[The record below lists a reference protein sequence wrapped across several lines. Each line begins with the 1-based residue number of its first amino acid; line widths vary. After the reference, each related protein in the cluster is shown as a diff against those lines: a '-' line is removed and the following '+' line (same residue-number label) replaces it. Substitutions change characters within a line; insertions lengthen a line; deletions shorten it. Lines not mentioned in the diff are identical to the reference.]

1 MLGRWRPRHTDV
13 PLSALSPFWASA
25 SGLQLRSRAVRGL
38 RSQLAVR
45 EAGRAAPPL
54 LRHPAGQRQAAE
66 PVGQWGRR
74 QLSPHHPW
82 QLAAVADCYLPVPP
96 LLCRAAGEGCPS
108 QLWNIRLQP
117 SLRRHGRSTSHTGQ
131 IAAAPNASPLC
142 QQRTRSVVTW
152 QMALCARNRPGRGY
166 PTWTK
171 KRALAADTC
180 DRQTKSRTGRR
191 CRLTASPIL
200 FGQGYGCFPASW
212 R

>member
-1 MLGRWRPRHTDV
+1 MSPSSSKTARAVAPQE
-13 PLSALSPFWASA
+13 SFSPFWASA
-25 SGLQLRSRAVRGL
+25 SGPQLRSRAVRGL

-131 IAAAPNASPLC
+131 IAAAPNASPLS
-142 QQRTRSVVTW
+142 QQRTRSVLLGKWRCVPETDLVVVTP
-152 QMALCARNRPGRGY
+152 PGRRSGHL
-166 PTWTK
+166 PQT
-171 KRALAADTC
+171 RATDKLNLGPDVGAV
-180 DRQTKSRTGRR
+180 
-191 CRLTASPIL
+191 
-200 FGQGYGCFPASW
+200 
-212 R
+212 